1 LPAPCPG
8 IAAAAWFR
16 DPEQLTILL
25 SLGLLFPVSVY
36 IQLIQMAADSTEQPP
51 PSAPPADGAT
61 AETTTEPP
69 KKFPKGVV
77 LGKDGK
83 P

>member
-1 LPAPCPG
+1 
-8 IAAAAWFR
+8 
-16 DPEQLTILL
+16 
-25 SLGLLFPVSVY
+25 
-36 IQLIQMAADSTEQPP
+36 MAADSTEPQPT
-51 PSAPPADGAT
+51 SAPPADSTAAGA
-61 AETTTEPP
+61 AGAATTEPP